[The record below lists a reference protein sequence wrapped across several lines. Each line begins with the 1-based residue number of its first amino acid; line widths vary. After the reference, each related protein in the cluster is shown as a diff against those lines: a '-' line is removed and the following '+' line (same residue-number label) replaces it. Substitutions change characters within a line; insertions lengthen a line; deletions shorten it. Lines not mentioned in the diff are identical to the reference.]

1 MFLLKQNKR
10 FLILVI
16 ILSLCVSVLAGCE
29 KTPKDAVAKVNGDTI
44 SKDEFDKNFEMY
56 KKAYES
62 QYGPDI
68 MKKDAGN
75 DKTFEEVIKENIL
88 EKLITEKLI
97 TESAKEKN
105 ITVTDEEL
113 KEQLKNYE
121 EILGGEEKYKEFL
134 KQNNLTEEYFKDSIK
149 KEMTIDKYKSDYV
162 NGLKISE
169 EEAKKYFEENKDSYV
184 KVRASH
190 ILVKTEEEAK
200 KVLDKIKKGEDFHA
214 LAATESIDNMSAVK
228 GGDLGFFARGQMVP
242 EFEEAAFS
250 LKPGEVS
257 EIVQTDYGYHII
269 KVEDRLEN
277 YEDVKDEVLE
287 DLKNQKYQAS
297 VKKMR
302 DEAKVKIYMK
312 EDKKENNE
320 KEEKKS

>member
-1 MFLLKQNKR
+1 MKQNKR
-10 FLILVI
+10 FLILAI
-16 ILSLCVSVLAGCE
+16 ILGLFVLVLTGCE
-29 KTPKDAVAKVNGDTI
+29 KVPKDAVAKVNGDTI
-44 SKDEFDKNFEMY
+44 SQDEFDKNFEMY

-62 QYGPDI
+62 QFGPDI

-105 ITVTDEEL
+105 ITVTDEEFN
-113 KEQLKNYE
+113 EQLKNYE

-149 KEMTIDKYKSDYV
+149 KEMIIDKYKNDYV

-169 EEAKKYFEENKDSYV
+169 EEAKKHFEENKDAYV
-184 KVRASH
+184 KIRASH

-200 KVLDKIKKGEDFHA
+200 KVLEKIQKGEDFHA
-214 LAATESIDNMSAVK
+214 LAATESIDNMSAVQ

-269 KVEDRLEN
+269 KVEDRLDK

-287 DLKNQKYQAS
+287 DLKNQKYEVS

-320 KEEKKS
+320 KEDKKS

>member
-1 MFLLKQNKR
+1 MKQNKR
-10 FLILVI
+10 FLILAI
-16 ILSLCVSVLAGCE
+16 ILSLFVLVLAGCE

-44 SKDEFDKNFEMY
+44 SQDEFDKNFEMY

-62 QYGPDI
+62 QFGPDI

-105 ITVTDEEL
+105 ITVTDEEFN
-113 KEQLKNYE
+113 EQLKNYE

-149 KEMTIDKYKSDYV
+149 KEMIIDKYKNDYV

-169 EEAKKYFEENKDSYV
+169 EEAKKHFEENKDAYV
-184 KVRASH
+184 KIRASH

-200 KVLDKIKKGEDFHA
+200 KVLEKIQKGEDFHA
-214 LAATESIDNMSAVK
+214 LAATESIDNMSAVQ

-269 KVEDRLEN
+269 KVEDRLDK

-287 DLKNQKYQAS
+287 DLKNQKYEVS

-320 KEEKKS
+320 KEDKKS

>member
-1 MFLLKQNKR
+1 MKQNKR

>member
-1 MFLLKQNKR
+1 MKQNKR
-10 FLILVI
+10 FLILAI
-16 ILSLCVSVLAGCE
+16 ILGLFVLVLTGCE
-29 KTPKDAVAKVNGDTI
+29 KAPKDAVAKVNGDTI
-44 SKDEFDKNFEMY
+44 SQDEFDKNFEMY

-62 QYGPDI
+62 QFGPDI

-105 ITVTDEEL
+105 ITVTDEEFN
-113 KEQLKNYE
+113 EQLKNYE

-149 KEMTIDKYKSDYV
+149 KEMIIDKYKNDYV

-169 EEAKKYFEENKDSYV
+169 EEAKKHFEENKDAYV
-184 KVRASH
+184 KIRASH

-200 KVLDKIKKGEDFHA
+200 KVLEKIQKGEDFHA
-214 LAATESIDNMSAVK
+214 LAATESIDNMSAVQ

-269 KVEDRLEN
+269 KVEDRLDK

-287 DLKNQKYQAS
+287 DLKNQKYEVS

-320 KEEKKS
+320 KEDKKS

>member
-29 KTPKDAVAKVNGDTI
+29 KTPKDAVARVNGDTI

>member
-10 FLILVI
+10 FLILAI
-16 ILSLCVSVLAGCE
+16 ILGLFVLVLTGCE
-29 KTPKDAVAKVNGDTI
+29 KVPKDAVAKVNGDTI
-44 SKDEFDKNFEMY
+44 SQDEFDKNFEMY

-62 QYGPDI
+62 QFGPDI

-105 ITVTDEEL
+105 ITVTDEEFN
-113 KEQLKNYE
+113 EQLKNYE

-149 KEMTIDKYKSDYV
+149 KEMIIDKYKNDYV

-169 EEAKKYFEENKDSYV
+169 EELKKHFEENKDAYV
-184 KVRASH
+184 KIRASH

-200 KVLDKIKKGEDFHA
+200 KVLEKIQKGEDFHA
-214 LAATESIDNMSAVK
+214 LAATESIDNMSAVQ

-242 EFEEAAFS
+242 EFEEGSIFI
-250 LKPGEVS
+250 E
-257 EIVQTDYGYHII
+257 T
-269 KVEDRLEN
+269 
-277 YEDVKDEVLE
+277 
-287 DLKNQKYQAS
+287 
-297 VKKMR
+297 
-302 DEAKVKIYMK
+302 
-312 EDKKENNE
+312 
-320 KEEKKS
+320 

>member
-10 FLILVI
+10 FLILAI
-16 ILSLCVSVLAGCE
+16 ILGLFVLVLTGCE
-29 KTPKDAVAKVNGDTI
+29 KVPKDAVAKVNGDTI
-44 SKDEFDKNFEMY
+44 SQDEFDKNFEMY

-62 QYGPDI
+62 QFGPDI

-105 ITVTDEEL
+105 ITVTDEEFN
-113 KEQLKNYE
+113 EQLKNYE

-149 KEMTIDKYKSDYV
+149 KEMIIDKYKNDYV

-169 EEAKKYFEENKDSYV
+169 EEAKKHFEENKDAYV
-184 KVRASH
+184 KIRASH

-200 KVLDKIKKGEDFHA
+200 KVLEKIQKGEDFHA
-214 LAATESIDNMSAVK
+214 LAATESIDNMSAVQ

-269 KVEDRLEN
+269 KVEDRLDK

-287 DLKNQKYQAS
+287 DLKNQKYEVS

-320 KEEKKS
+320 KEDKKS